1 MNIGAA
7 IGKPFGNI
15 KNLVIGLI
23 LMIIPVVNALTI
35 PGYLIRVAGR
45 TMNNDN
51 TLPNFGNFGELIID
65 SIKYIVISIVMMIP
79 AMIVLFIA
87 LGSLVIGAI
96 SAAAMSGSTEM
107 VQQELTTVIL
117 GGLAAASGLIVLG
130 IILAVIGMIL
140 IISGVMN
147 YAKTRQFGKAFA
159 IKENL
164 RSFFTGSFLIAI
176 IVSIVLAIIL
186 AFIVGIM
193 IGLAALIPAVGIWI
207 ALIITVIF
215 DFVIMV
221 MIYSLLGDGYPH
233 GAVAVPQA
241 KPVQPA
247 KPM

>member
-15 KNLVIGLI
+15 KTLIIGLI
-23 LMIIPVVNALTI
+23 LMIIPIINILVI
-35 PGYLIRVAGR
+35 PGYLIRIANR

-51 TLPNFGNFGELIID
+51 TLPKFGNFGELIVD

-87 LGSLVIGAI
+87 IGSIVISTI

-107 VQQELTTVIL
+107 VQEQLTAVIL

-130 IILAVIGMIL
+130 VILAVIGMIL

-164 RSFFTGSFLIAI
+164 RNFFTGSFLIAI
-176 IVSIVLAIIL
+176 IVSIVLLIIL
-186 AFIVGIM
+186 AFIVGLIM
-193 IGLAALIPAVGIWI
+193 GLAILIPDVGVWI
-207 ALIITVIF
+207 ALIITIIF

-233 GAVAVPQA
+233 GAVTVPPAKQA
-241 KPVQPA
+241 KQTQ
-247 KPM
+247 

>member
-1 MNIGAA
+1 MNIGAV
-7 IGKPFGNI
+7 GKPFGNI
-15 KNLVIGLI
+15 KTLIIGLI
-23 LMIIPVVNALTI
+23 LMVIPIINILII
-35 PGYLIRVAGR
+35 PGYLIRIANR

-51 TLPNFGNFGELIID
+51 ALPNFGNFGELIVD
-65 SIKYIVISIVMMIP
+65 SIKYFVISVVMMIP

-87 LGSLVIGAI
+87 IGSLVISAI

-130 IILAVIGMIL
+130 VILAVIGMIL
-140 IISGVMN
+140 IISGIMN

-164 RSFFTGSFLIAI
+164 RNFFTGSFLIAI

-186 AFIVGIM
+186 AFIVGLIM
-193 IGLAALIPAVGIWI
+193 GLAVLIPDVGIWI

-233 GAVAVPQA
+233 GAVAVT
-241 KPVQPA
+241 PVKQVPPA
-247 KPM
+247 KPIQ